1 MSAAAPTL
9 SVRVASR
16 RHEAQGICSFELV
29 DVAGGVLPAFS
40 AGAHIDV
47 HLPGGMVRPYSL
59 FNSPRERGRY
69 MICVLNE
76 PASRGGSRAMHEQV
90 AEGGLLRIG
99 APRNLFALVPEAPH
113 SLLVAGGIGITP
125 ILGMAEQLAAAGA
138 SFDLHYAVRSRG
150 RAALLPRIE
159 ASAFGERLQL
169 HCDDGPEAQRL
180 DVARLLTDAPAGT
193 HLYFCGPAGFMQ
205 AVRDAAEAQGWPAQ
219 RVHSES
225 FSPVVAGGDADAPF
239 EIVLARSGRAVT
251 VARDCSATQALA
263 AAGIE
268 VPTSCEQGVCGT
280 CLVRVLEG
288 TPDHR
293 DLYLT
298 PAEQARNDQ
307 FTPCCSRAL
316 TSRLVLDL

>member
-1 MSAAAPTL
+1 MSGAHTL

-29 DVAGGVLPAFS
+29 DMAGGVLPAFS

-47 HLPGGMVRPYSL
+47 HLPNGMVRPYSL

-76 PASRGGSRAMHEQV
+76 PASRGGSRAMHQQV
-90 AEGGLLRIG
+90 AEGELLRIG
-99 APRNLFALVPEAPH
+99 APRNLFELVPEAPH
-113 SLLVAGGIGITP
+113 SVLVAGGIGITP
-125 ILGMAEQLAAAGA
+125 ILSMAEQLWSNGA
-138 SFDLHYAVRSRG
+138 SFELHYAVRSRE
-150 RAALLPRIE
+150 RAALLARIE
-159 ASAFGERLQL
+159 ASPFAARMQL
-169 HCDDGPEAQRL
+169 HCDDGPPAQRL
-180 DVARLLTDAPAGT
+180 DIDGLLCAAPAGT

-205 AVRDAAEAQGWPAQ
+205 AMRDAAGRQGWPAQ

-225 FSPVVAGGDADAPF
+225 FSGVVASRDADEAF
-239 EIVLARSGRAVT
+239 EVVLANSGRAIEVQ
-251 VARDCSATQALA
+251 RDCSVTQALA
-263 AAGIE
+263 EAG
-268 VPTSCEQGVCGT
+268 VDLPTSCEQGVCGT

-316 TSRLVLDL
+316 TPRLVLDL

>member
-1 MSAAAPTL
+1 MNAPQTL

-16 RHEAQGICSFELV
+16 RREAAGICSFELV
-29 DVAGGVLPAFS
+29 DLAGGLLPAFS

-47 HLPGGMVRPYSL
+47 HLPGGVVRSYSL

-99 APRNLFALVPEAPH
+99 VPRNLFALAPGAAH

-125 ILGMAEQLAAAGA
+125 ILSMAEQLAAAGA
-138 SFDLHYAVRSRG
+138 SFELHYAVRSRE

-159 ASAFGERLQL
+159 AARFAPSVHL
-169 HCDDGPEAQRL
+169 HCDDGPVGQRL
-180 DVARLLTDAPAGT
+180 DIESLLAGAPSGT

-205 AVRDAAEAQGWPAQ
+205 AVRGAAQRHGWPAE

-225 FSPVVAGGDADAPF
+225 FGGAAAGRDADEPF
-239 EIVLARSGRAVT
+239 EVVLARSGRTIRVE
-251 VARDCSATQALA
+251 RDCSVTQALA
-263 AAGIE
+263 AAG
-268 VPTSCEQGVCGT
+268 VQLPTSCEQGVCGT
-280 CLVRVLEG
+280 CLVPVLDG

-293 DLYLT
+293 DMYLT

-307 FTPCCSRAL
+307 FLPCCSRAL
-316 TSRLVLDL
+316 TPRLVLDL

>member
-1 MSAAAPTL
+1 MSAALTL
-9 SVRVASR
+9 AVRVASR
-16 RHEAQGICSFELV
+16 RTEAQGICSFELV

-47 HLPGGMVRPYSL
+47 HLPNGMVRPYSL
-59 FNSPRERGRY
+59 FNSPSERGRY

-76 PASRGGSRAMHEQV
+76 PGSRGGSRAMHEQV
-90 AEGGLLRIG
+90 AEGELLRIG
-99 APRNLFALVPEAPH
+99 APRNLFALQPQAPH

-125 ILGMAEQLAAAGA
+125 ILSMAEQLAAGGA
-138 SFDLHYAVRSRG
+138 SFALHYAVRSRA

-159 ASAFGERLQL
+159 ASPFAPRVRL
-169 HCDDGPEAQRL
+169 HCDDGPAAQRL
-180 DVARLLTDAPAGT
+180 DIERLLADAPAGT

-205 AVRDAAEAQGWPAQ
+205 AVRGAAERLGWPQ
-219 RVHSES
+219 GRVHSES
-225 FSPVVAGGDADAPF
+225 FSAVVAGRDADEAF
-239 EIVLARSGRAVT
+239 EVVLSSSGRAIRVE
-251 VARDCSATQALA
+251 RDCSVTQALA
-263 AAGIE
+263 AAG
-268 VPTSCEQGVCGT
+268 VDLPTSCEQGVCGT

-307 FTPCCSRAL
+307 FMPCCSRAL
-316 TSRLVLDL
+316 TPRLVIEL

>member
-1 MSAAAPTL
+1 MTTL
-9 SVRVASR
+9 AVRVASR

-29 DVAGGVLPAFS
+29 DVAGGVLPAFN

-47 HLPGGMVRPYSL
+47 HLPNGMVRPYSL

-69 MICVLNE
+69 MICVLKE
-76 PASRGGSRAMHEQV
+76 PGSRGGSRSLHEQV
-90 AEGGLLRIG
+90 AEGELLRIG
-99 APRNLFALVPEAPH
+99 APRNLFALAADAPH

-125 ILGMAEQLAAAGA
+125 ILSMAEALSAAGE
-138 SFDLHYAVRSRG
+138 SFALHYAVRSRE
-150 RAALLPRIE
+150 RAALLPRIG
-159 ASAFGERLQL
+159 ASSFASRVQL
-169 HCDDGPEAQRL
+169 HCDDGPAAQRL
-180 DVARLLTDAPAGT
+180 DIERVLADAPHGT

-205 AVRDAAEAQGWPAQ
+205 AVRSAAEGLGWPAD
-219 RVHSES
+219 RIHSES
-225 FSPVVAGGDADAPF
+225 FSAVVARRDADAAF
-239 EIVLARSGRAVT
+239 EVVLARSGRSVQ
-251 VARDCSATQALA
+251 VGRDCSATQALA
-263 AAGIE
+263 AAGVD

-316 TSRLVLDL
+316 SPRLVLDL